1 MARTQF
7 PHMYTSPEL
16 KEMTDKLVASA
27 KAKNIILGIFLFGTS
42 RVKEFVDQGFTFVSI
57 GNDLHHVMTQ
67 AEAHIKAVEESIAYK
82 KFETPK

>member
-1 MARTQF
+1 
-7 PHMYTSPEL
+7 MYTSPEV

-42 RVKEFVDQGFTFVSI
+42 RVKEFVNQGFTFVSI

-67 AEAHIKAVEESIAYK
+67 AEAHIKAVGRGEHRVQEVRDEVK
-82 KFETPK
+82 QKQKQT